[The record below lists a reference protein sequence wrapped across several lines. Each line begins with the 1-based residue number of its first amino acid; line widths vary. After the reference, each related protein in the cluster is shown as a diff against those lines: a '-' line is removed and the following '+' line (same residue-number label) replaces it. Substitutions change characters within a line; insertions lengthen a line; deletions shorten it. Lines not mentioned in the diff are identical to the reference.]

1 MATLCVD
8 MTATINCQHTLWPH
22 WSNCA
27 LFFWDELIRLPLPPT
42 HTPRSASAGVCI
54 AFSFFLH
61 SDTYKPRAQWSFSI
75 CMRFWIIYVLYCLIE
90 LCQVSL
96 CAHLFLKPTK
106 RASDQ
111 ESEWESGGERGSKRS
126 KLALVKLQRVVISV
140 AFYLCFVCCCCC
152 CLSAVCVGECVRLP
166 VCVCVEPTLSDSERS
181 TTTTTKWHSAAI
193 SCAVVVVAVGDRDCL
208 IMMAQ
213 YTHTHIHTCVYVCT
227 ACVFLINRRKYKKLN

>member
-1 MATLCVD
+1 M
-8 MTATINCQHTLWPH
+8 
-22 WSNCA
+22 
-27 LFFWDELIRLPLPPT
+27 F
-42 HTPRSASAGVCI
+42 CI
-54 AFSFFLH
+54 
-61 SDTYKPRAQWSFSI
+61 
-75 CMRFWIIYVLYCLIE
+75 
-90 LCQVSL
+90 VSL
-96 CAHLFLKPTK
+96 SFAKFHCARICFWNPQREQATK
-106 RASDQ
+106 RANER
-111 ESEWESGGERGSKRS
+111 ESGERGSKRS

-152 CLSAVCVGECVRLP
+152 CLSAVCVGACVRVP

-181 TTTTTKWHSAAI
+181 TTTTKWHSAAI